1 MMLHRHFEALKVK
14 NKPQKGM
21 NENNGEKMPVS
32 AEAEQHQA
40 EADEQPRRGRKRK
53 IA

>member
-1 MMLHRHFEALKVK
+1 MMLHRHFEALKEK
-14 NKPQKGM
+14 NKPKKGM
-21 NENNGEKMPVS
+21 NKNDGGKMPVS

-40 EADEQPRRGRKRK
+40 ETDEQPRRGRKRK